1 MQPMTYLEL
10 VNRALVESKVT
21 LDPLTSVN
29 FAAPP
34 GSIMYDHFK
43 RWCNDA
49 YQELALSRNDWQF
62 RKERA
67 TVTVYPRL
75 HLAGI
80 PGSPFAFAPGDS
92 LRGVSSGVEVTV
104 IAVHNFENTEPP
116 SSNNERTI
124 SIEYADS
131 TQAGDLIIG
140 ETFERVAPSPVA
152 NVGSLKGWGF
162 YDFRDILPQSL
173 QIDPQSVCL
182 RKTVQDAV
190 DEGDTHSYPVFFM
203 PYDDFSLAYPYRY
216 VDYYY
221 GAARAIAQTPQGTYE
236 LYPRLDR
243 AYLLEFEY
251 TRDFVPMVTH
261 DDVPDILPPE
271 YHQYL
276 MWKTVMEYADFD
288 GNAKVFA
295 RAKKHIDQYAYWYDR
310 DNLPRPSMVQNGFRI
325 YNEVW

>member
-21 LDPLTSVN
+21 LDPLTSAN

-67 TVTVYPRL
+67 TVTVHPRL

-80 PGSPFAFAPGDS
+80 PGSPFAFAPGDV
-92 LRGVSSGVEVTV
+92 LRGTASGVEFTV
-104 IAVHNFENTEPP
+104 IAVHDFENIEAPAL
-116 SSNNERTI
+116 NDERTL
-124 SIEYADS
+124 SVEYADS
-131 TQAGDLIIG
+131 TKAGDLIIG
-140 ETFERVAPSPVA
+140 ETFQRLTPSAVAD
-152 NVGSLKGWGF
+152 VGELKGWGF
-162 YDFRDILPQSL
+162 YDFRDILPASL
-173 QIDPQSVCL
+173 QIDPDSIVL
-182 RKTVQDAV
+182 RKTVLDV
-190 DEGDTHSYPVFFM
+190 IDDGDRNGYPVFFM
-203 PYDDFSLAYPYRY
+203 PYDQFCLKYPHRY

-221 GAARAIAQTPQGTYE
+221 GAARAIAQTPQGSYE
-236 LYPRLDR
+236 LYPRLDK
-243 AYLLEFEY
+243 AYLLEFDY
-251 TRDFVPMVTH
+251 TRDFAPMAEY
-261 DDVPDILPPE
+261 DDTPEILPPE

-310 DNLPRPSMVQNGFRI
+310 DNLPRPSVIQDRFRI
-325 YNEVW
+325 YNGVW

>member
-1 MQPMTYLEL
+1 MVPMTYLEL

-29 FAAPP
+29 FATPP

-75 HLAGI
+75 QVAGL
-80 PGSPFAFAPGDS
+80 PGSITPGDI
-92 LRGVSSGVEVTV
+92 LRTKTSGVQLTVIEVHIFENIEQPNNGAEVT
-104 IAVHNFENTEPP
+104 ISFLYDDP
-116 SSNNERTI
+116 SQA
-124 SIEYADS
+124 AD
-131 TQAGDLIIG
+131 IILG
-140 ETFERVAPSPVA
+140 EELEEINPTPTAL
-152 NVGSLKGWGF
+152 VGYVKGWGF
-162 YDFRDILPQSL
+162 YDFRELLPVSL
-173 QIDPQSVCL
+173 QIDPESVYL
-182 RKTVQDAV
+182 NKTVQDSF
-190 DEGDTHSYPVFFM
+190 DEGDLNSYPVAFLPWETFDTK
-203 PYDDFSLAYPYRY
+203 YAYRY
-216 VDYYY
+216 IDMYY
-221 GAARAIAQTPQGTYE
+221 GAARAIAQTPQGSYE
-236 LYPRLDR
+236 LYPRLDK
-243 AYLLEFEY
+243 AYLLSFDY
-251 TRDFVPMVTH
+251 TRDFEPLTTW
-261 DDVPDILPPE
+261 DSIPDILPPE

-310 DNLPRPSMVQNGFRI
+310 DNLPRPTMIQDRFRI
-325 YNEVW
+325 SNGVW